1 MPERREPAM
10 PGARPRNSAAT
21 PGVRRKEAAPIK
33 APGRVRVE
41 KPDAGK
47 GANNMDGVLTERAAD
62 AALFSAEAE
71 RWEAVLGRD
80 RRADG
85 HFFYS
90 VRTTGV
96 YCRPSCGARP
106 ARRENVRFHASA
118 AAAEAAGFR
127 PCKRCRPNVPRLASR
142 QDEAVAMACRVIE
155 AEDEMPS
162 LAALARASG
171 LSRFHFHRVF
181 KAATGVTPMA
191 YAAQCRARRVQR
203 ELGRTGTVTEAIYAA
218 GFNSNGR
225 FYATSSA
232 RLGMT
237 PGDFRSGGR
246 GTAIR
251 YAVGSCSLGKIL
263 VAATEK
269 GVCAIS
275 FGDDAEALERDLGR
289 RFPNA
294 AISPADAS
302 FRETVATI
310 VSAVE
315 TPARGLD
322 LPLDVQGTAFQ
333 SRVWQA
339 LREIPP
345 GTTASY
351 AEIARRI
358 GRPEAARAVAAA
370 CAANGI
376 ALAIPCHR
384 AVRSDGAIA
393 GYRWGIERKR
403 ALLAR
408 EAGG

>member
-1 MPERREPAM
+1 MRQRPGAVVPEVLPGNSGAM
-10 PGARPRNSAAT
+10 PG
-21 PGVRRKEAAPIK
+21 VRSKEAAPIK
-33 APGRVRVE
+33 APGCVRGE
-41 KPDAGK
+41 KPGAGK
-47 GANNMDGVLTERAAD
+47 GANTMDAVLSEGAGG
-62 AALFSAEAE
+62 AALFPTDAK
-71 RWEAVLGRD
+71 RWQAVLGRD

-85 HFFYS
+85 LFFYS

-96 YCRPSCGARP
+96 YCRPSCGARR
-106 ARRENVRFHASA
+106 ARPENVRFHRSA

-127 PCKRCRPNVPRLASR
+127 PCKRCRPDVAHLASR
-142 QDEAVAMACRVIE
+142 QDEAVAAACRRIE

-162 LAALARASG
+162 LAALAQASG

-203 ELGRTGTVTEAIYAA
+203 ELSRTGTVTEAIYAA

-225 FYATSSA
+225 FYATSTA

-237 PGDFRSGGR
+237 PRDFRLGGR
-246 GTAIR
+246 GAAIG
-251 YAVGSCSLGKIL
+251 YAIGSCSLGTIL
-263 VAATEK
+263 VAATGK

-275 FGDDAEALERDLGR
+275 FGDDAEALERDLR
-289 RFPNA
+289 RRYASA
-294 AISPADAS
+294 AISPADES

-333 SRVWQA
+333 TRVWQA
-339 LREIPP
+339 LCEIPS
-345 GTTASY
+345 GATASY
-351 AEIARRI
+351 AEVARRI
-358 GRPEAARAVAAA
+358 GQPEAARAVAAA
-370 CAANGI
+370 CAANRI

-384 AVRSDGAIA
+384 AVRSDGALA
-393 GYRWGIERKR
+393 GYRWGVERKR
-403 ALLAR
+403 TLLAR